1 MILNVEQTIID
12 YLNQFGFL
20 FENDSIVLLEDLKTE
35 KKIQKVK
42 EFYKKRRQEL
52 KDNRDDQIEA
62 LKDFAMDLAKD
73 AVDEFEI
80 ENTVTRK
87 RDQII
92 RAFVSKQNML
102 KQQEIAKINQIKSG
116 GKLVTGMALASILIY
131 GALKL
136 YYSELEKANFI
147 CSSKVGKEKHKC
159 FLKQKITSVQKR
171 ISFLDRSKVK
181 CSESKDPV
189 KCKDK
194 IDEEIVRLK
203 QKAND
208 YFEELRTDMGIEF

>member
-102 KQQEIAKINQIKSG
+102 KQTQYIKDICV
-116 GKLVTGMALASILIY
+116 LHCIILFMNY
-131 GALKL
+131 LT
-136 YYSELEKANFI
+136 
-147 CSSKVGKEKHKC
+147 
-159 FLKQKITSVQKR
+159 QKTLLTS
-171 ISFLDRSKVK
+171 
-181 CSESKDPV
+181 
-189 KCKDK
+189 
-194 IDEEIVRLK
+194 
-203 QKAND
+203 
-208 YFEELRTDMGIEF
+208 

>member
-80 ENTVTRK
+80 ENTVT
-87 RDQII
+87 
-92 RAFVSKQNML
+92 
-102 KQQEIAKINQIKSG
+102 
-116 GKLVTGMALASILIY
+116 
-131 GALKL
+131 
-136 YYSELEKANFI
+136 
-147 CSSKVGKEKHKC
+147 
-159 FLKQKITSVQKR
+159 
-171 ISFLDRSKVK
+171 
-181 CSESKDPV
+181 
-189 KCKDK
+189 
-194 IDEEIVRLK
+194 
-203 QKAND
+203 
-208 YFEELRTDMGIEF
+208 